1 MNKIVFNVRN
11 NKIHCNLSYQ
21 NKSKTLF
28 SRHSIELL
36 RELERQL
43 SRDDYNIRVHK
54 DAVVLNCDDEII
66 QFNNYWDIKNIIAE
80 YIPTIADDIDYEIS
94 IQTRKKVIN
103 IRKSTLKAS
112 LFAATLALGIMSNS
126 FNIVDNISILD
137 DKGPIPYEYGT
148 EPIEMPLINTDY
160 NLYVNQSTVESV
172 PKEGTINLSEEAPI
186 DITEIDDTAN
196 TDEADQIYNIDIDC
210 PERSND
216 TGIVSIQNNYR
227 EYAERIGSK
236 WGVSPNLVLAI
247 LTQET
252 HGQETNL
259 MQINFDTKKDEVYT
273 VYNFQTNEYCK
284 YVLTDNPNK
293 YSSDITTI
301 TRQDLTNPFT
311 NMSVAIIYY
320 RSVLNSYAKNN
331 PIAAIELYNKGPGNF
346 DTIMQ
351 TATYKTGLSRD
362 QLLDNIENPIY
373 LDYSYACNAGDSNYV
388 ANVLQYLNGD
398 MTISYVDENN
408 NTSET
413 KCVINKTKKEELVR

>member
-1 MNKIVFNVRN
+1 
-11 NKIHCNLSYQ
+11 
-21 NKSKTLF
+21 
-28 SRHSIELL
+28 
-36 RELERQL
+36 
-43 SRDDYNIRVHK
+43 
-54 DAVVLNCDDEII
+54 
-66 QFNNYWDIKNIIAE
+66 
-80 YIPTIADDIDYEIS
+80 
-94 IQTRKKVIN
+94 
-103 IRKSTLKAS
+103 
-112 LFAATLALGIMSNS
+112 
-126 FNIVDNISILD
+126 
-137 DKGPIPYEYGT
+137 
-148 EPIEMPLINTDY
+148 
-160 NLYVNQSTVESV
+160 
-172 PKEGTINLSEEAPI
+172 
-186 DITEIDDTAN
+186 
-196 TDEADQIYNIDIDC
+196 
-210 PERSND
+210 
-216 TGIVSIQNNYR
+216 
-227 EYAERIGSK
+227 
-236 WGVSPNLVLAI
+236 
-247 LTQET
+247 
-252 HGQETNL
+252 

-273 VYNFQTNEYCK
+273 VYNFQTNEYRK

-346 DTIMQ
+346 DMIMQ

-388 ANVLQYLNGD
+388 ANVLQYLDGD